1 MGQDALSHHVDVQFD
16 GGGYVPGL
24 SIIDNLS
31 DGSLKYEIIYGNDP
45 DNDGWN
51 NRGIWL
57 YSAGRLVSKAGPEF
71 DSLQGVIPIS
81 LSAVSS
87 GNMGHISVA
96 YDADTQ
102 NMCASVS
109 SADLA
114 GVKLNTEIV
123 INASGY
129 VQTTPNGT
137 WGKKVDNYCTSKVS
151 KQVKDITLG
160 VNKVAVDGGAI
171 KEAMNAIYA
180 QSFFDSYNSI
190 GSSNS
195 YQHCAHPT
203 SLEVS
208 LRFSLSGDSAMRMI
222 PITVST
228 PAMVHFY
235 HTQEAVTYSVTVNTS
250 KKINNMAFVAGL

>member
-1 MGQDALSHHVDVQFD
+1 MG
-16 GGGYVPGL
+16 YI
-24 SIIDNLS
+24 SIT
-31 DGSLKYEIIYGNDP
+31 
-45 DNDGWN
+45 
-51 NRGIWL
+51 
-57 YSAGRLVSKAGPEF
+57 
-71 DSLQGVIPIS
+71 
-81 LSAVSS
+81 
-87 GNMGHISVA
+87 
-96 YDADTQ
+96 YDANTQ

-114 GVKLNTEIV
+114 GVKLNAEIV

-137 WGKKVDNYCTSKVS
+137 WGKKVDNYCTSKVT
-151 KQVKDITLG
+151 KQMKDITLG
-160 VNKVAVDGGAI
+160 TNSVVVDGNAI

-208 LRFSLSGDSAMRMI
+208 LRFSLSDDSAMRMI
-222 PITVST
+222 PITVSS
-228 PAMVHFY
+228 PAMVNFY
-235 HTQEAVTYSVTVNTS
+235 HAQETVTYSVTVNTFQ
-250 KKINNMAFVAGL
+250 KINKMAFVASL